1 MKGGIKLNIS
11 FEKLVGIAERDN
23 NIKRNFLYVN
33 KLQGKH
39 IPASP
44 GEILELFIQLGK
56 TIDIE
61 KNEKVTVIGFAETA
75 TAIGATVASYLG
87 EDIHYIH
94 TTRET
99 RIGIKNIID
108 FEEEHSHATEQRLY
122 CIDPNKYIINA
133 DRLIFV
139 EDEISTG
146 QTIINFVQ
154 ALKDKK
160 YIRDD
165 KTIEVAT
172 IINGMVES
180 DQNRFDEFNI
190 KPYSL
195 IKTISDKQI
204 LEFPMNKSIS
214 KETANINTNSPI
226 VEQYEI
232 KGKIDPR
239 LGVYTNVYETAIKEL
254 EGSILDII
262 NDKMSEDTKLLV
274 LGTEEF
280 MYPAIKVGYSIE
292 KKWNNKVR
300 VHATTRSPI
309 LPKAEEDYPI
319 KSGFKLKSF
328 YEDSRKTFI
337 YNLDYYDKVII
348 ISDTDSQE
356 NWNLGLNS
364 LVDKLK
370 DFGCKEIYGIRWIK

>member
-133 DRLIFV
+133 NRLIFV

-195 IKTISDKQI
+195 IKIISDKQI
-204 LEFPMNKSIS
+204 LAFPMNKSIS
-214 KETANINTNSPI
+214 KEMPNINTNSPI

-254 EGSILDII
+254 EDSILDII